1 VSTAPGVTV
10 RTALVVDD
18 SRDTRSMLRGVLE
31 MNGYYYVVE
40 AANGLEA
47 LEIARQG
54 CPDLI
59 LIDLN
64 MPELDGLATI
74 QQVRELKGKYKD
86 VPILAMTAYDTY
98 GMKEA
103 AIEAGCNEYL
113 SKPTLEHLDQLLR
126 SYSCAAT

>member
-1 VSTAPGVTV
+1 
-10 RTALVVDD
+10 
-18 SRDTRSMLRGVLE
+18 MLRGVLE

>member
-1 VSTAPGVTV
+1 MSIAPGVTG

-18 SRDTRSMLRGVLE
+18 SRDTRSLLKGVLE
-31 MNGYYYVVE
+31 MNGYYYVIE
-40 AANGLEA
+40 AANGREA
-47 LEIARQG
+47 LEIAKQI

-59 LIDLN
+59 LVDLN

-74 QQVRELKGKYKD
+74 KQVREMKGKYAD

-103 AIEAGCNEYL
+103 AIQAGCNEYL
-113 SKPTLEHLDQLLR
+113 SKPMLEHLDKLLR
-126 SYSCAAT
+126 SYSCYDV